1 MTAAGGD
8 AGRASVQDSRK
19 HSPKHP
25 RKHPEERTTFRGAL
39 RGIFRAALERLSA
52 DGVVGIAAEELP
64 GLVDQVRETAD
75 PKFGDYSGTMAM
87 ALAKRAGLKPRDVA
101 VEIIRRLD
109 VGDLFEMPTEPVGPG
124 FINLRVR
131 EDALARAVVSAV
143 RDPRMG
149 VAPVATPETI
159 VIDFG
164 GPNVA
169 KPMHVG
175 HIRSTVIGD
184 ALAKILKFRGHH
196 TITDN
201 HLGDWGTQFGMILW
215 GWKHCRDDARFAAD
229 PTAELGRLY
238 RLVRKVADA
247 KPEELARDPEAA
259 ALAARYPDTGREVL
273 AETAKLHEG
282 DPENRALWEQ
292 FMPFC
297 RAEIDRIFS
306 RLHVSFDHAL
316 GESFFQPML
325 AGVVVELMADPAVGA
340 RESRGA
346 IGIFLNGEDAP
357 PFLIRKADGA
367 FLYATTDLATLKWRM
382 EHWKPDR
389 ILYVVDSRQGP
400 HFEQLFATA
409 KLWGCGDRQRIDG
422 VELAHIAFGTV
433 LGEDGKPF
441 KTRAGDTVG
450 LESLLDEGVER
461 AGRMQHAGDKTQSA
475 DGRPQHAGDKT
486 QQAGDTIQHVGT
498 EGRVG
503 MDAAEQRHVAE
514 IVGMGAIKYADLS
527 QNRTTDYVFS
537 FDKMLQLTGN
547 TAAYMQYAVARVEG
561 IFSKGGIDRVAL
573 RQSVESVSLSTPQ
586 ERALAL
592 ELVRFGE
599 ALEDVEIDYRPNV
612 LTAWLYELA
621 GCYSSFYDALPVLK
635 AEGNERNSRLA
646 VCDLTGRILRQGL
659 ELLGIGTVEKM

>member
-1 MTAAGGD
+1 MTAASGD
-8 AGRASVQDSRK
+8 SGRASVDGPLRGS
-19 HSPKHP
+19 
-25 RKHPEERTTFRGAL
+25 TFRGEL
-39 RGIFRAALERLSA
+39 RGMFRAALERLSA
-52 DGVVGIAAEELP
+52 DGVVGITAEELP
-64 GLVDQVRETAD
+64 GLVEQVRETAD

-109 VGDLFEMPTEPVGPG
+109 VGDLFEPPTEPVGPG
-124 FINLRVR
+124 FINLRVSQ
-131 EDALARAVVSAV
+131 DALERAVVAAV

-149 VAPVATPETI
+149 VPPVAEPETI

-184 ALAKILKFRGHH
+184 ALAKILKFRGHR

-238 RLVRKVADA
+238 RLVRRVADA

-259 ALAARYPDTGREVL
+259 ALAARYPEASREVL

-297 RAEIDRIFS
+297 RSEIDRIFS
-306 RLHVSFDHAL
+306 RLDVSFDHAL

-325 AGVVVELMADPAVGA
+325 AGVVADLMADPAVRA

-367 FLYATTDLATLKWRM
+367 FLYATTDLATIKWRM

-389 ILYVVDSRQGP
+389 VLYVVDSRQSP

-409 KLWGCGDRQRIDG
+409 KLWGCGDRRRIDG
-422 VELAHIAFGTV
+422 VEFVHVAFGTV

-461 AGRMQHAGDKTQSA
+461 AGRMQHTGDETQSA
-475 DGRPQHAGDKT
+475 GKDGRT
-486 QQAGDTIQHVGT
+486 
-498 EGRVG
+498 G

-514 IVGMGAIKYADLS
+514 TVGIGAIKYADLS

-561 IFSKGGIDRVAL
+561 IFSKGGIDRSAL

-586 ERALAL
+586 ERVLAM

-635 AEGNERNSRLA
+635 ADGAERTSRLA
-646 VCDLTGRILRQGL
+646 LCDLTGRILRQGL

>member
-8 AGRASVQDSRK
+8 PGRGSGQQLRQ
-19 HSPKHP
+19 
-25 RKHPEERTTFRGAL
+25 ETTFRGAV
-39 RGIFRAALERLSA
+39 RRMFRAALERLSA
-52 DGVVGIAAEELP
+52 DGVVGIPAEELP

-75 PKFGDYSGTMAM
+75 AKFGDYSGTMAM

-101 VEIIRRLD
+101 IEIIRRLD
-109 VGDLFEMPTEPVGPG
+109 VGDLFEPPTDPVGPG

-131 EDALARAVVSAV
+131 QDALARAVVAAV

-149 VAPVATPETI
+149 VAPVAEPETI

-297 RAEIDRIFS
+297 RSEIDRIFS

-316 GESFFQPML
+316 GESFYQPML
-325 AGVVVELMADPAVGA
+325 AGVVAELMADPAVRA

-346 IGIFLNGEDAP
+346 IGIFLNGDDAP

-367 FLYATTDLATLKWRM
+367 FLYATTDLATLSWRM

-389 ILYVVDSRQGP
+389 ILYVVDSRQAP

-422 VELAHIAFGTV
+422 VELVHVAFGTV

-461 AGRMQHAGDKTQSA
+461 ASRMQHAGDKPQSA
-475 DGRPQHAGDKT
+475 GDGDQ
-486 QQAGDTIQHVGT
+486 
-498 EGRVG
+498 GRSAAG
-503 MDAAEQRHVAE
+503 MDAGEQRHVAE

-561 IFSKGGIDRVAL
+561 IFSRGGIDRAAM
-573 RQSVESVSLSTPQ
+573 RQSVEAVSLSTPQ

-635 AEGNERNSRLA
+635 AEHAERTSRLA
-646 VCDLTGRILRQGL
+646 LCDLTGRILRQGL

>member
-1 MTAAGGD
+1 M
-8 AGRASVQDSRK
+8 
-19 HSPKHP
+19 
-25 RKHPEERTTFRGAL
+25 
-39 RGIFRAALERLSA
+39 FRAALERLSA
-52 DGVVGIAAEELP
+52 DGIVRIEAEELP

-75 PKFGDYSGTMAM
+75 PKFADYSGTMAM

-109 VGDLFEMPTEPVGPG
+109 VDDLFEPPTEPVGPG

-131 EDALARAVVSAV
+131 QDALARAVVAAV
-143 RDPRMG
+143 RDPLMG
-149 VAPVATPETI
+149 VAPVAVPETI

-184 ALAKILKFRGHH
+184 ALAKILKFRGHQ

-215 GWKHCRDDARFAAD
+215 GWKHCRNDARFAAD

-325 AGVVVELMADPAVGA
+325 AGVVAELMADPAVKA

-346 IGIFLNGEDAP
+346 VGIFLNGDDAP

-367 FLYATTDLATLKWRM
+367 FLYATTDLATIQWRM
-382 EHWKPDR
+382 AHWKPDR

-422 VELAHIAFGTV
+422 VELVHVAFGTV

-461 AGRMQHAGDKTQSA
+461 AGRVQHEGN
-475 DGRPQHAGDKT
+475 RPQHAAEQIEHG
-486 QQAGDTIQHVGT
+486 GL
-498 EGRVG
+498 EGRSAAG
-503 MDAAEQRHVAE
+503 MAAAEQRHVAE
-514 IVGMGAIKYADLS
+514 IIGMGAIKYADLS

-635 AEGNERNSRLA
+635 AEGGERNSRLA